1 VPASRDDAKTLVI
14 TRASTSLRYPISSV
28 DRSQLGIYD
37 RKFIVGDAQ
46 FDSDSYQSAV
56 IYSDLSGGIGIED
69 SDEGADTTRFWF
81 GVMDTRSPRMIGLPP
96 LVSTP
101 TPPQAGACRP
111 LGVIGTQF
119 YACFDDDAYGWNDTT
134 GAWHATVNDL
144 DFAPVNKPVAFD
156 GRVWIPQ
163 GANGIRS
170 VTETTAASGAL
181 TEANITATPE
191 AAALCIWNNKLYALA
206 TDGDLWVL
214 PQGTTTWATV
224 APSSG
229 TQLRLN
235 TSETPKNLA
244 SYFNRAGEPT
254 LWAITDRA
262 AYQFYET
269 AVEWRPSNIA
279 FPPHPDFGRSV
290 AVWRTGE
297 DLWIAAGLDIVRQT
311 TGNAIVP
318 LASGVSR
325 DQGVPQEY
333 RGTTLDICPEISSL
347 YALVGS
353 GSEATDYDFDDT
365 VGSLGTGDG
374 EFTNVRGLSVD
385 SAGSV
390 FACDTD
396 NERVQEFNSTLT
408 YAAKFGASGTG
419 DGQFAANNGAYDCA
433 HDSGD
438 ALFVVDKGNSRIQ
451 KWSAAN
457 AYVSTFGTLDD
468 GTPAVAYS
476 ETWGLTNSYLTTGSG
491 DTNLN
496 TPAQCATDSS
506 GNVYIADTANNRL
519 KKVDSSGAFVAH
531 VTLTAIAGIAVD
543 ASWVYAAADAGA
555 TTLIGRYTHD
565 LVFSAAFVPGL
576 SGDCTHM
583 AQDATYLFA
592 TNASGNT
599 IHRILKTGFD
609 TNTFSATTLGSAG
622 SGNGQF
628 STPYGIAYHSG
639 ELYIVDQGNSR
650 VQVLNTSGTYQRQFS
665 IPASCRGCAVN
676 SNSQVL
682 VANFTND
689 LVNRYTSTG
698 TLLDTFAQADPDG
711 VATTSDYT
719 TWVTDAT
726 SDTLNEWDLAI
737 TSAVPSAPPANGT
750 FNLPESIAIKSSSGR
765 IYVADTGN
773 HRVEYFTSAGA
784 YEGQFGSSAY
794 SASTGVITAGSG
806 DGEMSSPSGVAVN
819 QTTGDVYVLDT
830 GNDRV
835 QQFTATG
842 TYIRQW
848 GTTGTG
854 NGQFTDPTAIGVS
867 PATGNVFVTDSTR
880 DDVQEFSGSGAFIR
894 RFGGNGTGNG
904 QFAFPSGI
912 AFNAAGTSIYV
923 SDLSNEDVQEF
934 VESISIGLTAAPT
947 LHAWPGTGWHCL
959 WAGATSDIAPTWMV
973 VSAPTTHYRL
983 WWGDTDGNAYYLKLF
998 RGFENPN
1005 QARLA
1010 GSADFAASGYW
1021 LSSKFDAGM
1030 LGFRKAASHVTI
1042 IPIEDSIS
1050 SAETLTVDFAIDDG
1064 GWENLG
1070 VVNATTLD
1078 DNNAVTLSFGAQ
1090 GRAFQSIRFRV
1101 TGARGSTV
1109 TLSPFMRSLTLFFD
1123 KIPQAA
1129 RSFVFTLNSNH
1140 NEGGAFGNRT
1150 GHDFWDEIDDLSD
1163 ADEFFDISFNGKTY
1177 EHCRFAGATGTMDLV
1192 GTGSTLTLSVIHLPQ
1207 GAAA

>member
-191 AAALCIWNNKLYALA
+191 AVALCIWNNKLYALA

-224 APSSG
+224 TNSAAA
-229 TQLRLN
+229 QLRLN

-347 YALVGS
+347 YCLVGS

-408 YAAKFGASGTG
+408 YVAKFGASGTG

-438 ALFVVDKGNSRIQ
+438 ALFVVDRGNSRIQ

-457 AYVSTFGTLDD
+457 AYVSTFGSFDD
-468 GTPAVAYS
+468 GTAAIAYA
-476 ETWGLTNSYLTTGSG
+476 ENWTPQDTYGPTFNSLAMNG
-491 DTNLN
+491 
-496 TPAQCATDSS
+496 PAQLARDSS
-506 GNVYIADTANNRL
+506 DNIYIADPGNDRL
-519 KKVDSSGAFVAH
+519 VKIDDGGNYVASITGLTGITGVCLDSSDNIYVLFSIGSIQGPRKYNSSLVLQWTAAAFYIGACAH
-531 VTLTAIAGIAVD
+531 ITTDDTHIYFTNTASDVIRKHRCSDGAAIA
-543 ASWVYAAADAGA
+543 
-555 TTLIGRYTHD
+555 
-565 LVFSAAFVPGL
+565 
-576 SGDCTHM
+576 
-583 AQDATYLFA
+583 
-592 TNASGNT
+592 
-599 IHRILKTGFD
+599 
-609 TNTFSATTLGSAG
+609 TLGTAG
-622 SGNGQF
+622 TGDGQLDA
-628 STPYGIAYHSG
+628 PYGIAHASS
-639 ELYIVDQGNSR
+639 ELYVVDQGNSR
-650 VQVLNTSGTYQRQFS
+650 VQVFNASGVYQRQFS
-665 IPASCRGCAVN
+665 IPASCRGCAIN
-676 SNSQVL
+676 SNGQVF
-682 VANFTND
+682 VANFAND
-689 LVNRYTSTG
+689 LINRYTSTG
-698 TLLDTFAQADPDG
+698 TLLDTFAQDNPEG
-711 VATTSDYT
+711 VVVDSTGLVWASNNTDDDIDTTEL
-719 TWVTDAT
+719 V
-726 SDTLNEWDLAI
+726 I
-737 TSAVPSAPPANGT
+737 TSAVPAAPPANGT

-773 HRVEYFTSAGA
+773 HRVEYFTSAGV
-784 YEGQFGSSAY
+784 YEGQFGSSDY
-794 SASTGVITAGSG
+794 SASTGVISAGSG

-819 QTTGDVYVLDT
+819 QTSGDVYVLDT

-934 VESISIGLTAAPT
+934 VESINIGLTAAPT

-1010 GSADFAASGYW
+1010 GSADFAATGYW

-1050 SAETLTVDFAIDDG
+1050 STETLTVDFAIDDG
-1064 GWENLG
+1064 GWETLG

-1192 GTGSTLTLSVIHLPQ
+1192 GTGSTLTLSVIQLPQ